1 MLISS
6 KRTGCTA
13 RVLPRR
19 RLNWAERHSGM
30 PHMYAAH
37 AFMLDYMVTFL
48 PQTDGLVRKDP
59 LTHRQ
64 ILAILE
70 NLYDVVLKVEQ
81 LRRDQP
87 SESDVE
93 AFQTW

>member
-1 MLISS
+1 M
-6 KRTGCTA
+6 
-13 RVLPRR
+13 
-19 RLNWAERHSGM
+19 HSEGAAKEAAKLGREALGN
-30 PHMYAAH
+30 AAH
-37 AFMLDYMVTFL
+37 VCYTCFHHILDYIVTFL